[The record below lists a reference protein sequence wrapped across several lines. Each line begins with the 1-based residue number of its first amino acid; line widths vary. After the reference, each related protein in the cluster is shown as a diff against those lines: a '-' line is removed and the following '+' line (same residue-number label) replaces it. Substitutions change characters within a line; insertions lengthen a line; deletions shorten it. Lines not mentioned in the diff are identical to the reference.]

1 MSENACSTGPGLAE
15 FPGTHWSV
23 IVSAGDVE
31 SPAARR
37 SLEDLARLYWRP
49 IYAYVRR
56 KWGRS
61 REEAQDLT
69 QDFFAG
75 LSEKRFLD
83 TLSPEN
89 GRFRSYVMAVLDN
102 LARGEHR
109 RAHAAKRG
117 GGIPARALEDVEPAV
132 GRTPE
137 EAFLRDW
144 AEAVLRDALAELK
157 DEYLRGGRGAEY
169 QVFALRDVEGG
180 EPSYAAL
187 AERSGLRVSQ
197 VTHALYFARTRL
209 RELVLRRVRDSVGS
223 ARDAEQEMLRLFGE
237 PR

>member
-1 MSENACSTGPGLAE
+1 MIEKANSTGPGLAE

-23 IVSAGDVE
+23 IVSAGDAE
-31 SPAARR
+31 SPAGRR

-83 TLSPEN
+83 TLRPEN

-102 LARGEHR
+102 LARSEHR
-109 RAHAAKRG
+109 RAVAKKRG
-117 GGIPARALEDVEPAV
+117 GGVPTLPLEDVAPAP
-132 GRTPE
+132 GHSPE

-144 AEAVLRDALAELK
+144 AEAVLQDALAELRE
-157 DEYLRGGRGAEY
+157 EYLRDGREAELR
-169 QVFALRDVEGG
+169 VFELRDVEGA

-187 AERSGLRVSQ
+187 AKGSGLRVAQ

-209 RELVLRRVRDSVGS
+209 RELVLQRVRDSVGS
-223 ARDAEQEMLRLFGE
+223 SRDAEREMLRLFGE

>member
-1 MSENACSTGPGLAE
+1 
-15 FPGTHWSV
+15 
-23 IVSAGDVE
+23 
-31 SPAARR
+31 
-37 SLEDLARLYWRP
+37 
-49 IYAYVRR
+49 VRR

-69 QDFFAG
+69 QEFFAG

-109 RAHAAKRG
+109 RALAKKRG
-117 GGIPARALEDVEPAV
+117 GGAAPLALEDVAPAP

-144 AEAVLRDALAELK
+144 AEAVLRDALAELRE
-157 DEYLRGGRGAEY
+157 EYLRDGREAELR
-169 QVFALRDVEGG
+169 VFERRDVEGG
-180 EPSYAAL
+180 DPSYAAL
-187 AERSGLRVSQ
+187 AAGSGLRVTQ

-223 ARDAEQEMLRLFGE
+223 ARDAELEMLKLFGAS
-237 PR
+237 R